1 MEKRPPR
8 VAAIHGLAGFGRSS
22 LAVVIP
28 TLSSMG
34 AQVCPVPTAVLSTHT
49 GGLGDVEYRDLT
61 DYIRPCLEHYQRLEL
76 GFEAVYS
83 GFLSSP
89 AQADDVEAFIAAYP
103 DALAVVDPVMGDHG
117 RPYRTCTP
125 ELMARMRALV
135 RSADVIT
142 PNPTEASVLLGEP
155 YRFEPQTRQTLKS
168 MLARL
173 SELSPQYVVITGVET
188 MQGGYVNVGYDRARN
203 AYWRV
208 PYDYVEQAIFLQA
221 Y

>member
-142 PNPTEASVLLGEP
+142 PNIPEAEALTGFKISDTASIQQAALDLQKQGAKNVIIKGGNSLNS
-155 YRFEPQTRQTLKS
+155 Q
-168 MLARL
+168 
-173 SELSPQYVVITGVET
+173 SEQCPDWILRSRIAHPPPP
-188 MQGGYVNVGYDRARN
+188 R
-203 AYWRV
+203 
-208 PYDYVEQAIFLQA
+208 
-221 Y
+221 